1 MNMLR
6 GRTRFSLG
14 LCAFFLSVLSNAAL
28 AQNPEDHPSLSDN
41 FHAWVGWFKSDNTFK
56 FQADNINIE
65 PHDKVDFG
73 NIGVDESN
81 TLLDVQFRWNFGSER
96 QWSLWGQYFKN
107 KASGDSTLKEDVEWQ
122 DVVFREGTFI
132 GAGVSFEVIRVFAG
146 RSFIKNNK
154 TDFGAGI
161 GLHNLSIDAY
171 IEGEI
176 LINDGDTGFHRGET
190 DTSAPLPNLGAWYT
204 YSPASKWL
212 LHTRVD
218 WISANI
224 GDYDGTLWNASAGV
238 GYQLSRH
245 FGLDLSYEYFSLDL
259 GVKTSDWRG
268 GAEMTYSGPV
278 ISLTSNW

>member
-28 AQNPEDHPSLSDN
+28 AQNPEDNPSLSDN

-122 DVVFREGTFI
+122 DVVFREGTFV
-132 GAGVSFEVIRVFAG
+132 GAGVSFEVIRVLAG

-224 GDYDGTLWNASAGV
+224 GDYDGTLWNVSAGV

-245 FGLDLSYEYFSLDL
+245 FGLDLSYEYFNLDL
-259 GVKTSDWRG
+259 GVESSDWRG